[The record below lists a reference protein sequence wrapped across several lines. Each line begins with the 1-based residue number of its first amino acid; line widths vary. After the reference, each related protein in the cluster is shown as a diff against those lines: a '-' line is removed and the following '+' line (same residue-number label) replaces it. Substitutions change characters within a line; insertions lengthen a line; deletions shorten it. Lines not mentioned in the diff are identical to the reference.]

1 MINGFSASMP
11 RQFSGEKIVFSTN
24 DAGQLDIHLQK
35 NEVGFL
41 LYTIYKYS
49 LKMDQ
54 NLNVRAKIIQ
64 NS

>member
-1 MINGFSASMP
+1 MP

-24 DAGQLDIHLQK
+24 GAGQLDIHLQK